1 MYARSVGER
10 EFTFDFASGLI
21 DDNLLV
27 VDRETN
33 SVWSQ
38 LAGKAVFGEMN
49 GTPFAAMPSMQ
60 TTWKYWRAEH
70 PNTQVMVMEG
80 REGRPYLYQDFI
92 PGERRQRV
100 GDHDTS
106 TLGLGLVVGSEAWFF
121 PFPELSLARTPFAI
135 TVGDRQVTI
144 GYSADGMTAWA
155 TDGDGNTLVTV
166 IAYERGW
173 KSFFP
178 ESNRYTVGR

>member
-38 LAGKAVFGEMN
+38 LAGKAVFGEME

-60 TTWKYWRAEH
+60 TTWKFWREQN
-70 PNTQVMVMEG
+70 PDTRVMVVEG
-80 REGRPYLYQDFI
+80 REGRPYLYQDFT
-92 PGERRQRV
+92 PGERRQRA

-106 TLGLGLVVGSEAWFF
+106 PVGLGLVVGSEAWYF
-121 PFPELSLARTPFAI
+121 PFPELDKARTPLTMAL
-135 TVGDRQVTI
+135 GGQQVTI
-144 GYSADGMTAWA
+144 GYNADGMAAWA
-155 TDGDGNTLVTV
+155 TDADGNTLVTV

-178 ESNRYTVGR
+178 ETKRYEAGR

>member
-38 LAGKAVFGEMN
+38 LAGRSVSGEME

-60 TTWKYWRAEH
+60 TTWKFWRDAH
-70 PNTQVMVMEG
+70 PDTQVMVVEG

-92 PGERRQRV
+92 PGEQRQRT

-106 TLGLGLVVGSEAWFF
+106 TLGLGVAVGSDAWYF
-121 PFPELSLARTPFAI
+121 PFPELEKAEMPLTMTVGGQQI
-135 TVGDRQVTI
+135 TVG
-144 GYSADGMTAWA
+144 YSAEGMTAWA
-155 TDGDGNTLVTV
+155 TDTDGNTMVTV

-178 ESNRYTVGR
+178 ESKRYEAR